1 MSALGP
7 FHEALFQRLR
17 DDAGLAAYQHPSMS
31 SAGVRTFDHVPST
44 TATPYIAIESHTETG
59 LQAFRGAVGHDDT
72 AQVGVWDSY
81 NGFARILAIIPLIG
95 SALDAPLTVAGFGTV
110 RARVE
115 NVVTAPLQGGYRRAV
130 VRIRALNL
138 A

>member
-7 FHEALFQRLR
+7 FHSALFQRLR
-17 DDAGLAAYQHPSMS
+17 DNAGLAAYQHPSMS
-31 SAGVRTFDHVPST
+31 AAGVRTYDHVPT
-44 TATPYIAIESHTETG
+44 TATTPYIAIESHTETA

-72 AQVGVWDSY
+72 AQLGVWDNY

-95 SALDAPLTVAGFGTV
+95 DALDTPLTVAGFGTV
-110 RARVE
+110 RARIE
-115 NVVTAPLQGGYRRAV
+115 NVTTAPLQGGYRRAV
-130 VRIRALNL
+130 LRIRALNL